1 MSVQIIDIQK
11 ECWPQCLLI
20 GKRGTDWNSWHE
32 NNWFAPLE
40 ALTPLP
46 QNGDAFIGAVHIV
59 NGAPERW
66 IGMFFPVGTPVPEG
80 YESITIPAKDYAV
93 CYLRDREGSSDFF
106 AYATHEQC
114 LSALRQRGYTRS
126 EDDWCFERYACPRFS
141 TPDEEGMVVL
151 DYGIAIL

>member
-20 GKRGTDWNSWHE
+20 GKRGNDWNAWWQGG
-32 NNWFAPLE
+32 WFAPLE
-40 ALTPLP
+40 AMPVLP
-46 QNGDAFIGAVHIV
+46 ENGDAFIGAVHIV

-66 IGMFFPVGTPVPEG
+66 IGMFFPMGTPVPEG

-106 AYATHEQC
+106 AYVTHEQC
-114 LSALRQRGYTRS
+114 LSAIRERGYTRS
-126 EDDWCFERYACPRFS
+126 EDDWCFERYACPRFT
-141 TPDEEGMVVL
+141 TPDDEGMVVL
-151 DYGIAIL
+151 DYVITIQ